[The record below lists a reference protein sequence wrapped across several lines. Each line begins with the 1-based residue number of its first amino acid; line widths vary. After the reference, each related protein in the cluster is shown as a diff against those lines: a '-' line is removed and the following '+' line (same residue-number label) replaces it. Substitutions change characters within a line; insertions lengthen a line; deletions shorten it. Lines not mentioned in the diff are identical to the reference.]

1 MKRVVVFLALT
12 AVLLLANGLQAEDVL
27 PPIWRGDPGSTQQVW
42 EFSTNAQPALPDISI
57 NTNGMGE
64 VLVTGSYSTGTQWF
78 DLWPA
83 EVGTTHQGVWGYERG
98 ENMIATIPNFDV
110 PNPTKEIWVQL
121 TYWADFA
128 PTLSVLP
135 EGDEFDAQAMSIVDV
150 ITGTEGYSTAIYQLI
165 IEPNPTWE
173 EIWIRP
179 TNCTTYIDELVID
192 TICVPE
198 PATMVLL
205 GLGGL
210 ALLRKRKP

>member
-1 MKRVVVFLALT
+1 MKRGATFLWVMILFLMFNVT
-12 AVLLLANGLQAEDVL
+12 WGEDIN
-27 PPIWRGDPGSTQQVW
+27 PPPWRGDAGSTQQVW

-57 NTNGMGE
+57 NSNGMGE
-64 VLVTGSYSTGTQWF
+64 VLVTGSFSTGTQWF
-78 DLWPA
+78 DEWPLT
-83 EVGTTHQGVWGYERG
+83 ESTHQGVWGYERG

-110 PNPTKEIWVQL
+110 ENPIKDIQVQL

-128 PTLSVLP
+128 PTVSVLP
-135 EGDEFDAQAMSIVDV
+135 EGDELNPQTMLKVDEIV
-150 ITGTEGYSTAIYQLI
+150 GTDGYSTAIYQLT

-192 TICVPE
+192 TICIPE
-198 PATMVLL
+198 PGTILLL

-210 ALLRKRKP
+210 SLLKRRR